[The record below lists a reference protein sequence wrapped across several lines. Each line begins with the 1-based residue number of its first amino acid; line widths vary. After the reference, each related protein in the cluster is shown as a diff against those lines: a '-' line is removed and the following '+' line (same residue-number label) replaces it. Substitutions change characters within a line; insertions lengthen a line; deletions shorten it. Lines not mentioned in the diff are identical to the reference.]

1 MTSGNSK
8 PTYTLFTGLLMLSLA
23 CLSFFSL
30 CNWVMSGCLESG
42 FIKQAGLAAL
52 LLTIGLFAIAW
63 QIWRTSR
70 YTRQLMNHAYLPLPP
85 HVEAL
90 VAEFGPDVSQVTLIQ
105 SSKPIAFCFGFL
117 RPRICLSTGLVEL
130 LSVPQL
136 RAALLH
142 EDYHRQ
148 HFDPLRILMIEA
160 LGAAL
165 FFLPVVQEWRMLYKI
180 KLELDADSYAVAR
193 VGKATLAGA
202 LHRLLSFSPGSAA
215 ASGVVTAGLSANS
228 ARIAALLGE
237 RSTPQQISPRS
248 FLISALI
255 LWVLCLLLML

>member
-1 MTSGNSK
+1 
-8 PTYTLFTGLLMLSLA
+8 MLALA
-23 CLSFFSL
+23 CLSFVSL
-30 CNWVMSGCLESG
+30 CSWVMNWCLKSD
-42 FIKQAGLAAL
+42 FVKQAGLAAL
-52 LLTIGLFAIAW
+52 LFTVGLFALVW

-70 YTRQLMNHAYLPLPP
+70 YTRQLLKYAHIPLPP
-85 HVEAL
+85 NLEAL
-90 VAEFGPDVSQVTLIQ
+90 ITEFGLDVSQVALIQ
-105 SSKPIAFCFGFL
+105 SPQPITFCFGFL
-117 RPRICLSTGLVEL
+117 RPRICLSTGLIEL

-148 HFDPLRILMIEA
+148 HFDPLRILMVEA

-180 KLELDADSYAVAR
+180 KLELDADSNAVDRA
-193 VGKATLAGA
+193 GKAALAGA
-202 LHRLLSFSPGSAA
+202 LHRLLSFSPNSAA

-248 FLISALI
+248 FLSSALI

>member
-1 MTSGNSK
+1 MTNSNAK
-8 PTYTLFTGLLMLSLA
+8 PTYSLFTGLLLLALA
-23 CLSFFSL
+23 CLSFVSL
-30 CNWVMSGCLESG
+30 CSLVMNWCLKSD
-42 FIKQAGLAAL
+42 FVKQAGLTAL
-52 LLTIGLFAIAW
+52 LFTVGLFALVW

-70 YTRQLMNHAYLPLPP
+70 YTRQLLKYAHIPLPP
-85 HVEAL
+85 HLEAF
-90 VAEFGPDVSQVTLIQ
+90 VTEFGLDVSQITLIQ

-117 RPRICLSTGLVEL
+117 RPRICLSTGLMEL

-136 RAALLH
+136 QAALLH
-142 EDYHRQ
+142 EDHHRR
-148 HFDPLRILMIEA
+148 HFDPLRILMVEA

-180 KLELDADSYAVAR
+180 KLELDADSTAVDRA
-193 VGKATLAGA
+193 GKAALAGA
-202 LHRLLSFSPGSAA
+202 LHRLLSFSPNSAA

-248 FLISALI
+248 FLSSALI